1 MLTFDYARPST
12 VAEAIGILHGQDG
25 AARVLCGGTD
35 LLVGLR
41 HHTLTP
47 RVVVDIKGCRDL
59 PAGVGNNGTRLRV
72 GATTVMSRL
81 ADDADIH
88 RAFPALVDAMNTVGS
103 IQIRNRATLAGNI
116 ANASP
121 AADTVPPMLI
131 YGALVTTAGPGG
143 ERRVPLE
150 EFILGPRL
158 TALQPGEIITAVE
171 LPLPGG
177 PLGTAFARMTRRR
190 GVDLATVNLA
200 CSVDEAG
207 VTRLA
212 YGAAAPRAFT
222 AVDESGTLAD
232 PAATAEQKHAVLDRL
247 LLNAS
252 PISDVRGSRDYR
264 MAMLR
269 VLSTRAAS
277 QAIQRLHR
285 HASHAPES

>member
-1 MLTFDYARPST
+1 MLIFDYVRPRT
-12 VAEAIGILHGQDG
+12 VAEATGILHDQDG
-25 AARVLCGGTD
+25 TARVLCGGTD

-41 HHTLTP
+41 HQTLTP

-59 PAGVGNNGTRLRV
+59 PAGIGHNGTRLRV

-81 ADDADIH
+81 AGDADVR

-131 YGALVTTAGPGG
+131 HEALVTTAGPGG
-143 ERRVPLE
+143 ERRMPLE
-150 EFILGPRL
+150 KFILGPRL

-171 LPLPGG
+171 LPLPSG

-207 VTRLA
+207 ITRLA
-212 YGAAAPRAFT
+212 CGAAAPRAFT

-232 PAATAEQKHAVLDRL
+232 PAATAEQKHAVLDRML
-247 LLNAS
+247 QSAA

-269 VLSTRAAS
+269 VLSTRAVS

-285 HASHAPES
+285 HASHPREN

>member
-1 MLTFDYARPST
+1 MLIFDYVRPRT
-12 VAEAIGILHGQDG
+12 VAEATGILHDQDG
-25 AARVLCGGTD
+25 TARVLCGGTD

-41 HHTLTP
+41 HQTLTP

-59 PAGVGNNGTRLRV
+59 AAGIGHNGTRLRV

-81 ADDADIH
+81 AGDADVR

-131 YGALVTTAGPGG
+131 HEALVTTAGPGG
-143 ERRVPLE
+143 ERRMPLE
-150 EFILGPRL
+150 KFILGPRL

-171 LPLPGG
+171 LPLPSG

-207 VTRLA
+207 ITRLA
-212 YGAAAPRAFT
+212 CGAAAPRAFT

-232 PAATAEQKHAVLDRL
+232 PAATAEQKHAVLDRML
-247 LLNAS
+247 QSAA

-269 VLSTRAAS
+269 VLSTRAVS

-285 HASHAPES
+285 HASHPREN

>member
-1 MLTFDYARPST
+1 MPTFGYTRPSA
-12 VAEAIGILHGQDG
+12 VAEAVAILHSQDG

-59 PAGVGNNGTRLRV
+59 PAGVGNNGTRLRI

-81 ADDADIH
+81 VEDGDV
-88 RAFPALVDAMNTVGS
+88 RRSFPALVKAMNSVGS

-131 YGALVTTAGPGG
+131 HGALVTTAGPGG

-171 LPLPGG
+171 LPLPSG

-200 CSVDEAG
+200 CSVDNAG
-207 VTRLA
+207 ITRLA
-212 YGAAAPRAFT
+212 YGAAGPRAFT

-232 PAATAEQKHAVLDRL
+232 PAATAGRKHAILERL
-247 LLNAS
+247 LVNAS
-252 PISDVRGSRDYR
+252 PISDVRGSREYR
-264 MAMLR
+264 RAMLL
-269 VLSTRAAS
+269 VLSSRAIRQAIERLHGHAS
-277 QAIQRLHR
+277 QVR
-285 HASHAPES
+285 ES

>member
-81 ADDADIH
+81 ADDADIR

-121 AADTVPPMLI
+121 AADTVPPN
-131 YGALVTTAGPGG
+131 GRRGSEATTALTNSAP
-143 ERRVPLE
+143 ELIRRPSRSARSGSPLRT
-150 EFILGPRL
+150 L
-158 TALQPGEIITAVE
+158 
-171 LPLPGG
+171 
-177 PLGTAFARMTRRR
+177 
-190 GVDLATVNLA
+190 
-200 CSVDEAG
+200 
-207 VTRLA
+207 
-212 YGAAAPRAFT
+212 APR
-222 AVDESGTLAD
+222 
-232 PAATAEQKHAVLDRL
+232 P
-247 LLNAS
+247 
-252 PISDVRGSRDYR
+252 
-264 MAMLR
+264 
-269 VLSTRAAS
+269 
-277 QAIQRLHR
+277 
-285 HASHAPES
+285 

>member
-12 VAEAIGILHGQDG
+12 VAEAIALLHGQEG

-41 HHTLTP
+41 HRTLTP
-47 RVVVDIKGCRDL
+47 RAVVDIKGCRDL
-59 PAGVGNNGTRLRV
+59 PAGVGNDGTRLRI

-81 ADDADIH
+81 ADDLNIR
-88 RAFPALVDAMNTVGS
+88 RAFPALVEAMNTVGS

-131 YGALVTTAGPGG
+131 HGALVTTAGPGG
-143 ERRVPLE
+143 DRRVPLE

-171 LPLPGG
+171 LPVPNG

-200 CSVDEAG
+200 CSVDATG

-212 YGAAAPRAFT
+212 CGAAAPRAFT

-232 PAATAEQKHAVLDRL
+232 PAATLEQKNAVLDRL
-247 LLNAS
+247 LQNAS
-252 PISDVRGSRDYR
+252 PISDVRGSREYR
-264 MAMLR
+264 TAMLR
-269 VLSTRAAS
+269 VLSTRAIT
-277 QAIQRLHR
+277 QAIARLHR
-285 HASHAPES
+285 HIGRAWES

>member
-25 AARVLCGGTD
+25 AGRVLCGGTD

-47 RVVVDIKGCRDL
+47 RMVVDIKGCLDL
-59 PAGVGNNGTRLRV
+59 PAGVGSSQTCLRV

-81 ADDADIH
+81 AEDADVR
-88 RAFPALVDAMNTVGS
+88 RAFPALVEAMNTVGS

-121 AADTVPPMLI
+121 AADTVPPLLI
-131 YGALVTTAGPGG
+131 HGALVLTAGPGG
-143 ERRVPLE
+143 ERCVPLD

-158 TALQPGEIITAVE
+158 TVLQPGEIITAVE

-177 PLGTAFARMTRRR
+177 RLGTAFARMTRRR

-222 AVDESGTLAD
+222 AADESGALAD
-232 PAATAEQKHAVLDRL
+232 PAATTERKHAVLDRL
-247 LLNAS
+247 LLNAA
-252 PISDVRGSRDYR
+252 PISDVRGGRDYR

-269 VLSTRAAS
+269 VLSIRAVS

-285 HASHAPES
+285 HASPAPES

>member
-1 MLTFDYARPST
+1 MLSFVYTRPST
-12 VAEAIGILHGQDG
+12 VAEAVALLRHQDG

-41 HHTLTP
+41 HRTLTP
-47 RVVVDIKGCRDL
+47 RAVVDIKGCQDL
-59 PAGVGNNGTRLRV
+59 PAGVDDDGTRLRI

-81 ADDADIH
+81 AADLH
-88 RAFPALVDAMNTVGS
+88 VRRAFPALVEAMNTVGS

-116 ANASP
+116 ANGSP

-131 YGALVTTAGPGG
+131 HGAQVLTAGPVG

-171 LPLPGG
+171 LPLPSG

-190 GVDLATVNLA
+190 GVDLATVNLS
-200 CSVDEAG
+200 CSVDETG

-212 YGAAAPRAFT
+212 CGAAAPRAFT
-222 AVDESGTLAD
+222 AADESGTLAD
-232 PAATAEQKHAVLDRL
+232 PAASAEQKAAVLDL
-247 LLNAS
+247 MLQNAS
-252 PISDVRGSRDYR
+252 PVSDVRGSREYR
-264 MAMLR
+264 IAMLR
-269 VLSTRAAS
+269 VLSTRAIR
-277 QAIQRLHR
+277 QAILRLR
-285 HASHAPES
+285 RQASHAWES

>member
-1 MLTFDYARPST
+1 MLIFDYVRPRT
-12 VAEAIGILHGQDG
+12 VAEATGILHDQDG
-25 AARVLCGGTD
+25 TARVLCGGTD

-41 HHTLTP
+41 HQTLTP

-59 PAGVGNNGTRLRV
+59 PAGIGHNGTRLRV

-81 ADDADIH
+81 AGDADVR

-121 AADTVPPMLI
+121 AADTVPPLLI
-131 YGALVTTAGPGG
+131 HEALVTTAGPGG
-143 ERRVPLE
+143 ERRMPLE
-150 EFILGPRL
+150 KFILGPRL

-171 LPLPGG
+171 LPLPSG

-207 VTRLA
+207 ITRLA
-212 YGAAAPRAFT
+212 CGAAAPRAFT

-232 PAATAEQKHAVLDRL
+232 PAATAEQKHAVLDRML
-247 LLNAS
+247 QSAA

-269 VLSTRAAS
+269 VLSTRAVS

-285 HASHAPES
+285 HASHPREN

>member
-1 MLTFDYARPST
+1 MLIFDYVRPRT
-12 VAEAIGILHGQDG
+12 VAEATGILHDQDET
-25 AARVLCGGTD
+25 ARVLCGGTD

-47 RVVVDIKGCRDL
+47 RVVVDIKGCQDL
-59 PAGVGNNGTRLRV
+59 PAGIGYSETRLCV

-81 ADDADIH
+81 AGDADVR

-131 YGALVTTAGPGG
+131 HEALVTTAGPGG

-150 EFILGPRL
+150 KFILGPRL

-171 LPLPGG
+171 LPLPSG

-207 VTRLA
+207 ITRLA
-212 YGAAAPRAFT
+212 CGAAAPRAFT

-232 PAATAEQKHAVLDRL
+232 PAATAEQKHAILDRL
-247 LLNAS
+247 LQSAA

-269 VLSTRAAS
+269 VLSTRAVR

-285 HASHAPES
+285 HASDAPEN

>member
-12 VAEAIGILHGQDG
+12 VAEVVALLRSQGG

-47 RVVVDIKGCRDL
+47 RIVIDIKGCQDL
-59 PAGVGNNGTRLRV
+59 PAGVGNNGTRLRI

-81 ADDADIH
+81 VEDGDVR

-131 YGALVTTAGPGG
+131 HGALVTTAGPGG
-143 ERRVPLE
+143 GRRMPLE

-171 LPLPGG
+171 LPLPSG

-200 CSVDEAG
+200 CSVDQAG
-207 VTRLA
+207 VTRLSC
-212 YGAAAPRAFT
+212 GAAAPRAFT

-232 PAATAEQKHAVLDRL
+232 PAATAQQKDAVLDRL
-247 LLNAS
+247 LLEAS
-252 PISDVRGSRDYR
+252 PISDVRGSREYR

-269 VLSTRAAS
+269 VLSTRAIS
-277 QAIQRLHR
+277 QATQRLHR
-285 HASHAPES
+285 QASHAPEN

>member
-1 MLTFDYARPST
+1 MLSFAYTRPST
-12 VAEAIGILHGQDG
+12 VAEAVAFLHRQDG

-41 HHTLTP
+41 HRTITP
-47 RVVVDIKGCRDL
+47 RAVVDIKGCQDL
-59 PAGVGNNGTRLRV
+59 PAGVEDDGTRLRI

-81 ADDADIH
+81 ADDPTVR

-131 YGALVTTAGPGG
+131 HGALVVTAGPGG
-143 ERRVPLE
+143 ERRVPLQ
-150 EFILGPRL
+150 EFIIGPRL
-158 TALQPGEIITAVE
+158 TVLQPGEIITAVE
-171 LPLPGG
+171 LPLPSG

-190 GVDLATVNLA
+190 GVDLATVNLC
-200 CSVDEAG
+200 CSVDETG

-222 AVDESGTLAD
+222 AVDVSGTLAD
-232 PAATAEQKHAVLDRL
+232 PSASAEQKAAVLDL
-247 LLNAS
+247 LLRDAS
-252 PISDVRGSRDYR
+252 PISDVRGSREYR
-264 MAMLR
+264 IAMLR
-269 VLSTRAAS
+269 VLSTRAIR
-277 QAIQRLHR
+277 QAIVRLRR
-285 HASHAPES
+285 HASRRPES